1 MTFGTFM
8 HLVKK
13 LELFVKSRAT
23 MSVKTPLETKKAIGL
38 MLYRSALGVSA
49 NNIVDRF
56 NVGPSTMHKYVD
68 IVVDALISKDKL
80 FS

>member
-23 MSVKTPLETKKAIGL
+23 MFSIAPLEIKKAIGL
-38 MLYRSALGVSA
+38 MLYRSTHGVNA
-49 NNIVDRF
+49 NSIVDRF
-56 NVGPSTMHKYVD
+56 NVGASTMHKYVD
-68 IVVDALISKDKL
+68 IVVDVLISKNKL